1 MPAEAK
7 PASEAVRLENLK
19 IRRLRILVDL
29 VTSLIRQGDM
39 PLTEA
44 VRLVR
49 AVRKQAM
56 LLFPGKERTY
66 DLLYAP
72 RFARVLRET
81 YRVEPEG

>member
-1 MPAEAK
+1 MAPQAEPAPDAI
-7 PASEAVRLENLK
+7 RLESQK
-19 IRRLRILVDL
+19 IKRLRILVDL

-49 AVRKQAM
+49 AVRKQAL
-56 LLFPGKERTY
+56 LLFPGREKTY

-81 YRVEPEG
+81 YRIESEG

>member
-1 MPAEAK
+1 MGPQAK
-7 PASEAVRLENLK
+7 PAPDVVRLENQK

-29 VTSLIRQGDM
+29 VTGLIRQGDM

-49 AVRKQAM
+49 AVRKQA
-56 LLFPGKERTY
+56 LELFPGREKTY

-81 YRVEPEG
+81 YRIEPEG

>member
-1 MPAEAK
+1 MTTQADPA
-7 PASEAVRLENLK
+7 PEAVRLENLK

-44 VRLVR
+44 VRLVQ
-49 AVRKQAM
+49 AVRKQAL
-56 LLFPGKERTY
+56 LLFPGKEKTY

-72 RFARVLRET
+72 RFARVLQET
-81 YRVEPEG
+81 YRIEPEG